1 MQKYKKKPLKSSRLF
16 SIVVIVT
23 AAAAL
28 IKTTISLKK
37 NKNKWPVYIPQI
49 NRGIGYTQLPI

>member
-37 NKNKWPVYIPQI
+37 IKINGQYI
-49 NRGIGYTQLPI
+49 YLK

>member
-23 AAAAL
+23 AAAL